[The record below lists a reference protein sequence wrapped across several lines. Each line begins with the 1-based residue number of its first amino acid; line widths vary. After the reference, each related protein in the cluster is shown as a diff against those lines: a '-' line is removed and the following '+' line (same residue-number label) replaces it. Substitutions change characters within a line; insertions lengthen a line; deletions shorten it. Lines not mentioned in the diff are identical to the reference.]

1 MVDSLSETLLEPTL
15 NIQDP
20 EQTHEK
26 NPYLGY
32 WFGHLS
38 LPYRLLQM
46 AAMVGLYTLAL
57 ILRLLKA
64 YWEIIPD
71 SLDDIRLDLFL
82 FL

>member
-32 WFGHLS
+32 WFGHFS

-46 AAMVGLYTLAL
+46 AAMVGLHRLAL